1 MLGVS
6 PARPNLVVG
15 LGNPGKAYSR
25 HRHNLGFMVV
35 DQLAEE
41 RGGSWKKHREKALVC
56 EIQVEKTVAVL
67 VKPQTYMNLSGR
79 AVAPILE
86 KFHADP
92 ARMIVIHDDLD
103 LVAGS
108 VRIKSGGG
116 DGGHKGVRSI
126 ADSLRFRDFVRVR
139 MGIGR
144 PPEGV
149 PAEEFVLS
157 AFTREESAHL
167 REQVKKGDRAVR
179 LILTL
184 GMEQARNIIHSE
196 RVGLVSAAAEA

>member
-1 MLGVS
+1 MLGAS
-6 PARPNLVVG
+6 PARPILVVG
-15 LGNPGKAYSR
+15 LGNPGKAYSL

-35 DQLAEE
+35 DKLAEE
-41 RGGSWKKHREKALVC
+41 KGGSWQRHREKALVC
-56 EIQVEKTVAVL
+56 QIRIEESPAVL

-79 AVAPILE
+79 AVAPILG
-86 KFHADP
+86 KLHADP

-103 LVAGS
+103 LVPGS

-126 ADSLRFRDFVRVR
+126 ADSLRFRDFIRVR

-149 PAEEFVLS
+149 PADEFVLS
-157 AFTREESAHL
+157 RFTREEAAHL
-167 REQVKKGDRAVR
+167 KDHVSRGERAVR

-184 GMEQARNIIHSE
+184 GLEQARNMIHSE
-196 RVGLVSAAAEA
+196 RVALASTAAEA